1 MCCGWGVRC
10 CGTGLIVVD
19 RGERPGA
26 VRPGACG
33 LRVGLTFGIVPRAR
47 AVRCEPSR
55 RGRGQLRS
63 VIVGLL
69 KEFRDFAVK
78 GNALDLAVG
87 VIIGAAFGKIVNSI
101 VNDLL
106 MPPIGVLLGGVDFSD
121 IELVIKEGVRGVAE
135 VKQGET
141 VVTPAIAEVPEVAV
155 RFGSFVNIIIEFTIV
170 AFCVFMVVKAFNT
183 LRQRME
189 AEKSAAV
196 PAAPPPPTPEQALL
210 GEIRDLLR
218 SGR

>member
-1 MCCGWGVRC
+1 M
-10 CGTGLIVVD
+10 
-19 RGERPGA
+19 
-26 VRPGACG
+26 
-33 LRVGLTFGIVPRAR
+33 
-47 AVRCEPSR
+47 
-55 RGRGQLRS
+55 
-63 VIVGLL
+63 GLL

-121 IELVIKEGVRGVAE
+121 IKLVIKDGVRAVAE

-189 AEKSAAV
+189 AEKSAAA
-196 PAAPPPPTPEQALL
+196 PAAPPPPTPEQKLL